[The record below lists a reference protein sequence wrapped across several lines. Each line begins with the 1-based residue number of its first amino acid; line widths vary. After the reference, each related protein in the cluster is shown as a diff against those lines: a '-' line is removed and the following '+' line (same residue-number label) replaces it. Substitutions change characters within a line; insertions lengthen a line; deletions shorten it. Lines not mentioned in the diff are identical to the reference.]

1 MSAFS
6 RTDTSILGRWWWTI
20 DRWMIAAVT
29 LLILVG
35 LVLILAASPSVAEK
49 LKYPTYHFV
58 QRQLAFL
65 PIAILVMVTS
75 SMMSPK
81 GIRRTAIILF
91 SISLF
96 LTVLTYFFGIEIKGA
111 QRWIGFSGFSIQ
123 PSEFIK
129 PSFVVVSAWLFA
141 MPKWS
146 KYNIGHLVCI
156 TLYIFVAVTLLLQP
170 DLGMAIVVSTV
181 WCVQFFIAGLPLI
194 WVMVFLLTG
203 IGGTVGAYLLLP
215 HVSSRIDR
223 FIDPSAGDT
232 FQISRSLQAFGNGG
246 VFGQGPGEGSVKSV
260 LPDAHTDF
268 IFAVAGEEFGLIA
281 CLIIV
286 GLFAFVVLRGL
297 ACALR
302 EDNLFILLAVSGLLT
317 QFGLQAFVNMGSTL
331 HLIPT
336 KGMTLPFIS
345 YGGSSLVGV
354 ALCMGMVLALTR
366 RRYGARGLA

>member
-20 DRWMIAAVT
+20 DRWMIAAVA
-29 LLILVG
+29 LLILIG
-35 LVLILAASPSVAEK
+35 LVLTLAASPSVAEK
-49 LKYPTYHFV
+49 LEYPTYHFV

-65 PIAILVMVTS
+65 PVAILVMIGL

-81 GIRRTAIILF
+81 GIERVAIILF
-91 SISLF
+91 SISLI
-96 LTVLTYFFGIEIKGA
+96 LMVLVYFFGIEIKGA
-111 QRWIGFSGFSIQ
+111 RRWVGFSGFSMQ
-123 PSEFIK
+123 PSELIK
-129 PSFVVVSAWLFA
+129 PTFAVVSACLFA

-146 KYNIGHLVCI
+146 KYNSGFSICI
-156 TLYIFVAVTLLLQP
+156 LLYIFVLITLLLQP

-181 WCVQFFIAGLPLI
+181 WCVQFFIAGLPII
-194 WVMVFLLTG
+194 WVTVFLFAG
-203 IGGTVGAYLLLP
+203 VVGTILAYFLLP

-232 FQISRSLQAFGNGG
+232 FQISQSLQAFGNGG
-246 VFGQGPGEGSVKSV
+246 IFGQGPGEGSVKSV

-268 IFAVAGEEFGLIA
+268 IFAVAGEEFGLFA

-286 GLFAFVVLRGL
+286 GLFAFIVLRGF

-317 QFGLQAFVNMGSTL
+317 QFGLQAFINMGSTL

-345 YGGSSLVGV
+345 YGGSSLISI
-354 ALCMGMVLALTR
+354 ALCIGMVLALTR
-366 RRYGARGLA
+366 RRYRTRGMP